1 MFSNA
6 SRKLMLNMYPEED
19 PGKELIWQAI
29 QKNNLTKYEMHE
41 IRESIKRKKKRG
53 NGDVSLKQI
62 QASIDAT
69 LKKICLTQTCSRL

>member
-1 MFSNA
+1 
-6 SRKLMLNMYPEED
+6 MLNMYPEED